1 MSEIYQF
8 YDSAQDEKY
17 AEGVQITKQ
26 NLDSQVD
33 PGIRQA
39 VDMPLNYIIEF
50 AIYPIAA
57 APNGVYTSIFQI
69 TDNGTD
75 MGSDTGNPRN
85 PGIWFEPG
93 TSKLCVILS
102 PKKGSQ
108 TVLVEPS
115 ADLSLNTWY
124 DISVKVNG
132 STITLDINEDESGYT
147 FTKSVEIVTA
157 EKRIAAPNSVF
168 YCSSP
173 WYSPA
178 NAKIKDIA
186 IIKLPDAV
194 KTRSDDPTYYP
205 PFPNDISNEQMDE
218 IKYQDSLFWKNR
230 DEMTSLKSKLGD
242 IQSVSFG
249 DLQNYQSS
257 LDGLVQAINERMT
270 ELTLYQNIASTN
282 NNVNQ
287 EILYKQ
293 EQLTRLENDQLTD
306 QLRELENIQNM
317 ISNKE
322 RILMESNMYMKKN
335 QENIYALSWSVIIAL
350 LIFGAVG
357 AYGAGKIDGTK
368 LGGAISLIIFI
379 YFFILGF
386 IYNWFY
392 MRDALYI
399 LRQRREKI
407 LNERIQKWGISDAQE
422 RMRTRIY
429 GPEDQ
434 WIEDNCTKPCGAT
447 EEESYALYAQE
458 TTKPV
463 KGHFYNDGSSPAQLL
478 VPKPTKDTTI
488 FEDGIDWVDYSKN
501 SNLYYEQNKKK
512 IRMNQPGVFK
522 GNFTYTADL

>member
-8 YDSAQDEKY
+8 YDSAKDEVY
-17 AEGVQITKQ
+17 AEGVKITKQ
-26 NLDSQVD
+26 NIDTQVD
-33 PGIRQA
+33 PGIRQG

-50 AIYPIAA
+50 SVNISKAA
-57 APNGVYTSIFQI
+57 AEGSYDNIIQI
-69 TDNGTD
+69 SDNGTD
-75 MGSDTGNPRN
+75 SDNKTGSPRN
-85 PGIWFEPG
+85 PGIWLAPAS
-93 TSKLCVILS
+93 TKLHCILWMKDGSYNVIE
-102 PKKGSQ
+102 
-108 TVLVEPS
+108 EPS
-115 ADLSLNTWY
+115 NGLSLNTWY
-124 DISVKVNG
+124 DVSFKVNG
-132 STITLDINEDESGYT
+132 NTITLDINDEESGYT
-147 FTKSVEIVTA
+147 FIKSIDMVEPSGRVAT
-157 EKRIAAPNSVF
+157 PNSVF
-168 YCSSP
+168 YCASP
-173 WYSPA
+173 WYTAASGL
-178 NAKIKDIA
+178 IKDIT
-186 IIKLPDAV
+186 IIKLPDSV

-205 PFPNDISNEQMDE
+205 PFPNDISKEQMDE

-257 LDGLVQAINERMT
+257 LDELVKGINERMT

-368 LGGAISLIIFI
+368 LGGAIGLIVFI

-447 EEESYALYAQE
+447 EEESYALYVQE

-501 SNLYYEQNKKK
+501 SNLYYAQNKKK
-512 IRMNQPGVFK
+512 ILMNQPGVFK